1 MVARLKLHTKK
12 QGRTAFTKTDY
23 DIDDVKMLTHILL
36 FPIFTVH
43 FTRDRDR

>member
-12 QGRTAFTKTDY
+12 QGRTGFTKTGY
-23 DIDDVKMLTHILL
+23 DDVKMLTHILL